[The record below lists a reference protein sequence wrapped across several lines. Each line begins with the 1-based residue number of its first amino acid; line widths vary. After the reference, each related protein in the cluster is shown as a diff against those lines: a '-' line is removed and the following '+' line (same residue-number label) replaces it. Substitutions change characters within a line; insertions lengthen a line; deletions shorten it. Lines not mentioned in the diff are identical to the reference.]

1 MVNCLPSTVTLSV
14 AGFQYHIDGVSTNGK
29 VYHMGNGVYNID
41 GSLGT
46 NHPSKFV
53 AGTNGVGVNE
63 ETTVVPNPSG
73 YQTTPRTLTVTGDFA
88 RMSLYCNIH
97 GSMGGQDVFEYN
109 AACSGEPASAPVAAP
124 VAAPTQG
131 PVSQPTYYG

>member
-1 MVNCLPSTVTLSV
+1 MTLSV
-14 AGFQYHIDGVSTNGK
+14 SGFQYYIDGVSTNGK
-29 VYHMGNGVYNID
+29 VYHMGNGVYTIQ
-41 GSLGT
+41 GT
-46 NHPSKFV
+46 LSGHPSKFI

-63 ETTVVPNPSG
+63 ETSVVPNPSD
-73 YQTTPRTLTVTGDFA
+73 YLTTARTLAVSGDFV
-88 RMSLYCNIH
+88 RMSLDCDYH